1 MQEQARGKVDQVIGK
16 LRETAGKLTGDR
28 SAEIGGKAQQI
39 KGKAEEK
46 IGDLERLIDD
56 LERSIEWAAGG
67 LRPQA
72 HQSTGQFSKMRLFRN
87 GLIQRERAYFDL
99 AGLMR
104 QLGIAQPKS

>member
-1 MQEQARGKVDQVIGK
+1 MQEQARGKVGQVIGK

-56 LERSIEWAAGG
+56 LERLLELAAGA

-72 HQSTGQFSKMRLFRN
+72 HQSTGQFSKMRLFTIGCPLSR
-87 GLIQRERAYFDL
+87 QSRSERSVL
-99 AGLMR
+99 ARWSRGTTT
-104 QLGIAQPKS
+104 

>member
-46 IGDLERLIDD
+46 IGDLER
-56 LERSIEWAAGG
+56 SIEWAAGG

-72 HQSTGQFSKMRLFRN
+72 HQSTGQFSKMRLFRI
-87 GLIQRERAYFDL
+87 GWPLSRQSRSERSVL
-99 AGLMR
+99 ATCSRGTTT
-104 QLGIAQPKS
+104 